1 MPRGYSYDIINDDAL
16 LNRVTLKDGKLV
28 LPSGITYGALVWDPE
43 FRDEPL
49 KPAVL
54 AKVDEFRKG
63 GLKVFNAASAGKVAT
78 LAPPDFDGPFRAVHR
93 RDAATDTDIYF
104 VVGSG
109 SGDMTFRV
117 SGRPAEIWDAVT
129 GDRWA
134 AKSTPTGDGRTK
146 VSLDLPKD
154 GSAFV
159 VFRNAAKMAA
169 PHMESRHLGG
179 APSVAGPWQ
188 VSFAY
193 HPGIAATPPS
203 SRTLDK
209 LADWTTID
217 DLKYFAGTATYRTT
231 VTLTAEEAL
240 GATRLSL
247 GELPSGLATVEV
259 NSTDC
264 GIVWCAPWEA
274 KAIFRPG
281 KNTVVVRVTNN
292 WYNRLLGDC
301 FLPEKDRVTR
311 STLRYWNEPRKKDP
325 KRPWDIQP
333 TVYSGYSTSDQP
345 QPSGLIGPV
354 TIK

>member
-1 MPRGYSYDIINDDAL
+1 M
-16 LNRVTLKDGKLV
+16 
-28 LPSGITYGALVWDPE
+28 
-43 FRDEPL
+43 
-49 KPAVL
+49 
-54 AKVDEFRKG
+54 
-63 GLKVFNAASAGKVAT
+63 
-78 LAPPDFDGPFRAVHR
+78 
-93 RDAATDTDIYF
+93 
-104 VVGSG
+104 
-109 SGDMTFRV
+109 
-117 SGRPAEIWDAVT
+117 
-129 GDRWA
+129 
-134 AKSTPTGDGRTK
+134 
-146 VSLDLPKD
+146 
-154 GSAFV
+154 

-169 PHMESRHLGG
+169 PQMESRHLGG
-179 APSVAGPWQ
+179 ALPVAGPWQ
-188 VSFAY
+188 VTFAY
-193 HPGIAATPPS
+193 HPGIAATPPA
-203 SRTLDK
+203 SRTLAT

-231 VTLTAEEAL
+231 VTLTEEEAL
-240 GATRLSL
+240 SATRLSL

-345 QPSGLIGPV
+345 QSSGLIGPV
-354 TIK
+354 AIR